1 MIIRGEEL
9 FFIDRIDSLDSKIVY
24 VPLRSFLAVI
34 RNELAEHIKND
45 DSPIAD
51 AFFDHLKEKT
61 LIDPYA
67 LHEIA
72 IGILP
77 QISIPVTDNCNLR
90 CQYCYFRAGDEDKRR
105 SQSKEEIKCYVDAYL
120 RRIGNYKV
128 RNKENYIDVSIAG
141 GGEPTVEF
149 DTFQYA
155 ISYCEEVFPKEG
167 LTPRFSMPTNGV
179 YGQRVREFIADHF
192 YQVSLSMDGPQFI
205 QDKHRPLK
213 NGDSSFKW
221 VYDTAKY
228 FYDCK
233 LPYAFRATVS
243 AYSVNYLKEILDFFN
258 KEFPGKMVG
267 LEPMNLF
274 GRAIGNK
281 ELLPPDEAEYSERL
295 LEAYDYAYSK
305 NIPIRTAGTGK
316 FDQLRTVF
324 CGAVGIPNWTIT
336 TEGRITSCTRDN
348 LPDVFSFGK
357 YDERK
362 KEIWIDEDKIRTLRD
377 MNVFHYPE
385 CQDCFC
391 KYNCAGDC
399 PDLRVSNMLNCEA
412 TKKVATY
419 VFNKKADEQM
429 AKASIQLGNY

>member
-9 FFIDRIDSLDSKIVY
+9 FFIERFGTFDSRIVY
-24 VPLRSFLAVI
+24 APLRSFLAVV
-34 RNELAEHIKND
+34 RNELVECIEKNN
-45 DSPIAD
+45 SSVAD
-51 AFFDHLKEKT
+51 VFFDHLKEKK
-61 LIDPYA
+61 LINPYE

-72 IGILP
+72 TGILP

-90 CQYCYFRAGDEDKRR
+90 CQYCYFRAGDKDRRR

-120 RRIGNYKV
+120 RRIGDYKV

-149 DTFQYA
+149 DVFQYA
-155 ISYCEEVFPKEG
+155 VLYCEEAFKERG
-167 LTPRFSMPTNGV
+167 LLPRFSMPTNGV
-179 YGQRVREFIADHF
+179 YGDRVRSFIADHF

-205 QDKHRPLK
+205 QDKHRPLAS
-213 NGDSSFKW
+213 GEASFKW

-228 FYDCK
+228 FYK
-233 LPYAFRATVS
+233 RKIPYAFRVTVS
-243 AYSVNYLKEILDFFN
+243 AYSVHYLKEILDFFN
-258 KEFPGKMVG
+258 EEFPGKMVG

-274 GRAIGNK
+274 GRAVGNR
-281 ELLPPDEAEYSERL
+281 ELQPPDEMEYSEKL

-348 LPDVFSFGK
+348 LPDLFSFGR
-357 YDERK
+357 YDKEK
-362 KEIWIDEDKIRTLRD
+362 KEIVIDEGKIKTLRN
-377 MNVFHYPE
+377 MNVFYYPE

-399 PDLRVSNMLNCEA
+399 PDLRVANMLNCEA

-419 VFNKKADEQM
+419 VFNKKIDEQM
-429 AKASIQLGNY
+429 VQE